1 MVHPPT
7 RIRGSSAPVAAVM
20 QGRAAV
26 GVGVGVGTGEK
37 TVWLRDRPRPLP
49 SHPTSPMVLSTTCMI
64 CLESPNTD
72 PNSLS
77 SDTVDDPD
85 DPTHPLPLGMHLCVA
100 CEAPTCARCFR
111 LWVNSRIRAGA
122 AHALTCPACPHPL
135 MDDDV
140 RRWCSRAVYIRCR
153 FLRTR
158 HLHKHDPRAVWCPNE
173 QCRLLLPYTFHLSHH
188 SIYDETNSVVQTTKP
203 MACPE
208 CRTDICPDCLQI
220 AHPHFPCAGSGS
232 LQRGSAA
239 PRKTS
244 MFQPRV
250 KTVRSLRHS
259 VAQWVWTVAH
269 TKKCPCCHVRIQR
282 AGGCAHMYCTL
293 CGTRFCWTCLGAL
306 PSPQSARP
314 HVFPH
319 AHHPHAHNNA
329 YAQMYT
335 HAHSL
340 GLATPVRMNMG
351 VSMNAGL
358 PTSRRYYF
366 DEGPPSRSF
375 TRTSTI
381 YSTRDVRYRQSDAT
395 NAARVEVVSDPS
407 PDAKPQKSPRL
418 CVCPRVRNA
427 ASAVAMSAAAVAAVP
442 VAAAAAVVAAPPAA
456 ALYAVLPRHQK
467 RAVRDHVSSFIA
479 RF

>member
-1 MVHPPT
+1 MVHSPN
-7 RIRGSSAPVAAVM
+7 RVRGNSAPAAASIH
-20 QGRAAV
+20 GRASVSV
-26 GVGVGVGTGEK
+26 GVGEK
-37 TVWLRDRPRPLP
+37 TVWLRDRPRP
-49 SHPTSPMVLSTTCMI
+49 HPPHSTNPMVLSTTCMI
-64 CLESPNTD
+64 CLESPNPD

-77 SDTVDDPD
+77 SDTAE
-85 DPTHPLPLGMHLCVA
+85 DPTDPANRLPLGMHLCVA

-135 MDDDV
+135 TDDDV
-140 RRWCSRAVYIRCR
+140 RRWCSRTVYIRCR

-158 HLHKHDPRAVWCPNE
+158 HLHKHDPGAVWCPNE
-173 QCRLLLPYTFHLSHH
+173 QCRLLLPYAFHLSRLAQQDGGNHDQH
-188 SIYDETNSVVQTTKP
+188 AAAKIAE
-203 MACPE
+203 CPE
-208 CRTDICPDCLQI
+208 CYTDICLNCFQT
-220 AHPHFPCAGSGS
+220 AHPSHIPCAGSGS
-232 LQRGSAA
+232 FQRGSLA

-244 MFQPRV
+244 VFHPRV
-250 KTVRSLRHS
+250 RTVRSLRHS

-293 CGTRFCWTCLGAL
+293 CGTRFCWICLGAL

-319 AHHPHAHNNA
+319 AYHPYVPNHA
-329 YAQMYT
+329 YAHMYA
-335 HAHSL
+335 HAHSI
-340 GLATPVRMNMG
+340 GLATPVRMSMG
-351 VSMNAGL
+351 ANLNAGQ

-366 DEGPPSRSF
+366 DEGPHSRSF

-381 YSTRDVRYRQSDAT
+381 YSTTRDVRQRQSDAAFTTRAEPVADT
-395 NAARVEVVSDPS
+395 NS
-407 PDAKPQKSPRL
+407 DAKAQKSPRL

-442 VAAAAAVVAAPPAA
+442 VAAATAVVAAPPAA

-467 RAVRDHVSSFIA
+467 RAVRDHISSFIA